1 MIDLVWDLYITSMVI
16 QTRIIANNMK
26 SHALKI
32 VEFIVYKYN
41 TIIILPIIDIPNP
54 KNLWKTFIVNKFLL
68 NVELF
73 I

>member
-1 MIDLVWDLYITSMVI
+1 MVI

-54 KNLWKTFIVNKFLL
+54 KNL
-68 NVELF
+68 
-73 I
+73 